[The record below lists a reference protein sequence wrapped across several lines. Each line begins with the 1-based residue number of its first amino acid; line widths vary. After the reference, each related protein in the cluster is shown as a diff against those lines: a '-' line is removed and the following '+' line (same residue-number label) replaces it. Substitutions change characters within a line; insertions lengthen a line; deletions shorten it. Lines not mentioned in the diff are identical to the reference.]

1 MKVTI
6 QHEIET
12 RDILLDVAFTAEVS
26 PKGSRLGMTTDPS
39 DAELNTEI
47 TWDKKKFKNAEN
59 VLIEDYLASN
69 STIIE
74 DELIEEFL
82 KQYWGE

>member
-1 MKVTI
+1 MRVTI

-26 PKGSRLGMTTDPS
+26 PQGTRLGMAVNPS
-39 DAELNTEI
+39 GAELDTNI
-47 TWDKKKFKNAEN
+47 TWNKKKFKNAEN